1 MPVGEFMSRK
11 SDASVKVGING
22 LGRVGRNV
30 LRRLW
35 ETRRH
40 TCVHINDLNRD
51 IENIAYLILHDS
63 VLGRFPGQVRVS
75 GARQITLE
83 SGRERWQIQFSNQP
97 VIKNVDW
104 SGVDCVI
111 DSSGV
116 EANALAAR
124 DLSGPGHVIV
134 THSFAEADITLVF
147 GVNEE
152 LFDSSRHRVISSSIC
167 DAIAIA
173 PVLKVISDQCGVDHV
188 FVTTMHP
195 WLSYQNIMDG
205 PVRSETN
212 PNSNY
217 TYYPLGRASVGAL
230 IPKPT
235 TVGKVLEFVVP
246 SLRNRV
252 LSFSYRVPTAVVAS
266 ADISLVT
273 SCPVDTRRIEAML
286 LSLNERVVRCSNEML
301 ISVDYEGETASAVV
315 DQRWLEVRDERYV
328 KMVLWYDNEFGYSSR
343 VVDILDLICK

>member
-1 MPVGEFMSRK
+1 MTRN
-11 SDASVKVGING
+11 SDAGLKVGLNG
-22 LGRVGRNV
+22 LGRIGRNV

-35 ETRRH
+35 ETRKH
-40 TCVHINDLNRD
+40 TCVHINDLNQD

-63 VLGRFPGQVRVS
+63 VLGRFPGQVAVS

-83 SGRERWQIQFSNQP
+83 SGRERWQIQVSHQP

-111 DSSGV
+111 DASGV
-116 EANALAAR
+116 EANALLAR
-124 DLSGPGHVIV
+124 ELNGPGHVIV

-147 GVNEE
+147 GVNDE
-152 LFDSSRHRVISSSIC
+152 LFDPSRHRVISSSIC

-173 PVLKVISDQCGVDHV
+173 PVLKRVSDECGVDHV

-205 PVRSETN
+205 PVRCEADPRST
-212 PNSNY
+212 Y

-235 TVGKVLEFVVP
+235 TVGKVLESVVP
-246 SLRNRV
+246 ALSNRV
-252 LSFSYRVPTAVVAS
+252 HSFSYRIPTAVVAS
-266 ADISLVT
+266 ADISLIT
-273 SCPVDTRRIEAML
+273 SSPVDQRRLEAML
-286 LSLNERVVRCSNEML
+286 LSLNERLVRCSREML

-328 KMVLWYDNEFGYSSR
+328 KIVLWYDNEFGYSAR
-343 VVDILDLICK
+343 VVDILELIGK

>member
-1 MPVGEFMSRK
+1 MSRN
-11 SDASVKVGING
+11 SDANMKVGING
-22 LGRVGRNV
+22 LGRIGRNV

-35 ETRRH
+35 ETRMHR
-40 TCVHINDLNRD
+40 CVHINDLNPD

-63 VLGRFPGQVRVS
+63 VLGRFPGHVRVS
-75 GARQITLE
+75 GPRQINLE
-83 SGRERWQIQFSNQP
+83 SGRERWQIQVSNQP

-104 SGVDCVI
+104 SGVACVI

-124 DLSGPGHVIV
+124 DLNGPGHVIV
-134 THSFAEADITLVF
+134 THSFTEADLTLVF
-147 GVNEE
+147 GVNEKA
-152 LFDSSRHRVISSSIC
+152 FDPSRHRVISSSIC

-173 PVLKVISDQCGVDHV
+173 PVLKAVSDQCGVEQV
-188 FVTTMHP
+188 FITTMHP
-195 WLSYQNIMDG
+195 WLSYQNLMDG
-205 PVRSETN
+205 PSRSDAN
-212 PNSNY
+212 PSSTY
-217 TYYPLGRASVGAL
+217 AYYPLGRASVGAL

-235 TVGKVLEFVVP
+235 TVGKVLESVVP
-246 SLRNRV
+246 ALKNRV

-273 SCPVDTRRIEAML
+273 SCAVDTRRLETML
-286 LSLNERVVRCSNEML
+286 LSLNERLVRCSNEML

-328 KMVLWYDNEFGYSSR
+328 KLVLWYDNEFGYSSR